1 MSHAT
6 AAHSHEGDHAGH
18 GHAGHGPNPAALTHD
33 NTHAP
38 GFAKG
43 LSLLCLLVGLVGCA
57 GVVAYWFMGGEGSHQ
72 HAIASYHVGAIVA
85 LGLTLGSL
93 GIVLIMHMVGAGW
106 VITLRRQM
114 ENAAAMIPVAA
125 LLLLPSLVL
134 APTLWHWMS
143 DDPQLKG
150 DVILQGKVG
159 YLNPMFF
166 YIRIAFYFAVWGF
179 LAVRLSKLSTL
190 QDRTGDKWLSAKAKF
205 MSFPGM
211 LLFAMCTAFGSFDLI
226 MSLDHHWFSTMFGVY
241 FFAGNMVSGLALA
254 AVVLGLL
261 RSSGKLGGLVTA
273 EHFHDLGKLMF
284 GFTVFWAYIGFSQYF
299 LYWYANIPEETA
311 WFVLRTSNGW
321 EILGTALILGRFIIP
336 FLILIF
342 RDVKRSSVLLPVM
355 GVWIIAGQCLDVFWM
370 IRPVVHGHGDAHAA
384 GMGLSWVDVAGL
396 VGPLGIWLGL
406 LLRRVASLPL
416 IPLKDPKLFEA
427 MNHKNYV

>member
-1 MSHAT
+1 MSHA
-6 AAHSHEGDHAGH
+6 AAHAHEGAPNGH
-18 GHAGHGPNPAALTHD
+18 GHAAHGPDPAALAHH

-38 GFAKG
+38 DFARG
-43 LSLLCLLVGLVGCA
+43 LSLLCLLVGLLGCG
-57 GVVAYWFMGGEGSHQ
+57 GVVAYWFMGGEGSRQ
-72 HAIASYHVGAIVA
+72 HALASYHVGAIVA

-93 GIVLIMHMVGAGW
+93 GLVLIMHMVGAGW
-106 VITLRRQM
+106 VVTLRRQM
-114 ENAAAMIPVAA
+114 ENAASMIPVAA

-143 DDPQLKG
+143 DDPQLRG
-150 DVILQGKVG
+150 DVILQHKVG
-159 YLNPMFF
+159 YLNPVFF

-179 LAVRLSKLSTL
+179 LAIRLFRLSTR
-190 QDRTGDKWLSAKAKF
+190 QDQTGDKWLSARAKF
-205 MSFPGM
+205 ISFPGM
-211 LLFAMCTAFGSFDLI
+211 LLFAMCTAFGSFDLV

-241 FFAGNMVSGLALA
+241 FFAGNMVSGLALT
-254 AVVLGLL
+254 AVVVGLL
-261 RSSGKLGGLVTA
+261 RASGKLNGLATP

-321 EILGTALILGRFIIP
+321 EILGTALMLARFIVP
-336 FLILIF
+336 FLVLIF
-342 RDVKRSSVLLPVM
+342 RDVKRSSVLLPLM

-370 IRPVVHGHGDAHAA
+370 VRPIVHGHGDGHAA
-384 GMGLSWVDVAGL
+384 GMALSWVDLAGL
-396 VGPLGIWLGL
+396 VGPLGIWMGL
-406 LLRRVASLPL
+406 FLRRVASVPL

-427 MNHKNYV
+427 VGHKNYV